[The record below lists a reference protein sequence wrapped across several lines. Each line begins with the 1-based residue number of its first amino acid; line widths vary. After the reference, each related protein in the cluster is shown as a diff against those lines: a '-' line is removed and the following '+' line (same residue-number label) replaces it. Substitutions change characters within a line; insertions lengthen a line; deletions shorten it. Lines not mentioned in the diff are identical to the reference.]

1 MQKYLLRDGKPMDE
15 NIGTLLLRNFYHYLY
30 RTGEAS
36 ALRQMLGHVNV
47 PEFVGNIGEAAY
59 RPEER

>member
-1 MQKYLLRDGKPMDE
+1 MDE